1 MIKIDKTII
10 VEGKYDKI
18 KLSSI
23 IDANIIQT
31 NGFRIFKD
39 KEKMNIIRFL
49 AIKTGIIVIT
59 DSDIAGF
66 KIRNYIKSCIK
77 EGNIFN
83 IYIPEILGKEKRKR
97 KYSKE
102 GKLGVE
108 GLSNEILIKAFNSL
122 NIKFSLDQ
130 NTGKKIQ
137 KIDFFDDGLI
147 GRQNS
152 KFMRQSLINYLN
164 LPSHISTNA
173 LIDIL
178 NSIISFDEYK
188 TIINIDEYKT
198 IINKII

>member
-23 IDANIIQT
+23 VDANIIQT

-39 KEKMNIIRFL
+39 KEKIDIIRFL

-66 KIRNYIKSCIK
+66 KIRNYIRSCIK

-83 IYIPEILGKEKRKR
+83 IYIPEILGKEKRKKR
-97 KYSKE
+97 YSKE

-108 GLSNEILIKAFNSL
+108 GLSNEILIKAFDSL
-122 NIKFSLDQ
+122 NIKFSFNQ
-130 NTGKKIQ
+130 NISKKIQ

-147 GRQNS
+147 GRENS
-152 KFMRQSLINYLN
+152 KYMRQSLINYLN
-164 LPSHISTNA
+164 LPSYISTNA

-188 TIINIDEYKT
+188 TIIN
-198 IINKII
+198 KII